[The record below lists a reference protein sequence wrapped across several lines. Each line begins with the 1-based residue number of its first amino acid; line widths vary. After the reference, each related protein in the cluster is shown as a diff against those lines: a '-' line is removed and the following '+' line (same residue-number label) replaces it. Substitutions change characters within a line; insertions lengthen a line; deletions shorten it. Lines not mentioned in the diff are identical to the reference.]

1 MEVIINIRFFFR
13 KFYEIVILNEVKDP
27 AQGLLEILR
36 VAQNDTGRVPLLLS
50 LLQCG
55 YDLFLE
61 LFGQFGIVGK
71 ELLHGIAA
79 LSELGL
85 TVGEP

>member
-36 VAQNDTGRVPLLLS
+36 VAQNDTGGPLLLC
-50 LLQCG
+50 LLQRSN
-55 YDLFLE
+55 DLCLQ
-61 LFGQFGIVGK
+61 LFGKLRIVGQ
-71 ELLHGIAA
+71 ELLHGITT
-79 LSELGL
+79 LSKLGL
-85 TVGEP
+85 AIGEP